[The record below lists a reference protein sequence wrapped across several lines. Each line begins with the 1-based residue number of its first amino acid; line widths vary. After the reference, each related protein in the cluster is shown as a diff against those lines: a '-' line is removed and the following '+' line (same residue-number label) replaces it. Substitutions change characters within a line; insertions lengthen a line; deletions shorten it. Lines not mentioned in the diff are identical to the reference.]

1 MMLFIIQENAL
12 ISSVYSQF
20 LNDKHKTFNS
30 SQSEHCLLH
39 MSALCQK
46 RTSTLDKKSSL
57 VLINIQESASK
68 MLQNGRRNAFRNK
81 VYGSPR

>member
-46 RTSTLDKKSSL
+46 RTLHVTWLAIKKSQYSFSL
-57 VLINIQESASK
+57 LS
-68 MLQNGRRNAFRNK
+68 QNCTK
-81 VYGSPR
+81 

>member
-20 LNDKHKTFNS
+20 LNDKHKAFNS

-46 RTSTLDKKSSL
+46 RT
-57 VLINIQESASK
+57 
-68 MLQNGRRNAFRNK
+68 LQAHFTSNG
-81 VYGSPR
+81 

>member
-39 MSALCQK
+39 MSALCQEQ
-46 RTSTLDKKSSL
+46 TLIIQRYCGYLGAGKAPAPKKSPK
-57 VLINIQESASK
+57 EA
-68 MLQNGRRNAFRNK
+68 A
-81 VYGSPR
+81 